1 MNGLLPASLPMMK
14 VTADITALLLTK
26 SLPRIE
32 ILLRIEVLLRR
43 DPPEDRDLPG
53 DIDPLEYRDLTED
66 RCPTKDRGSSEDRD
80 PTEEVLHQLLVLP
93 KMVLKCKYNMFYR

>member
-1 MNGLLPASLPMMK
+1 MHGLLPASLPMMK

-32 ILLRIEVLLRR
+32 ILLRR